1 MMTKKDFTVGQE
13 VILRN
18 IEDTQY
24 YNELFVGKVEKIGTV
39 YLTVRLSDDHT
50 ERFFINHD
58 FAHDTESDYSPGY
71 ILYLTKDDAE
81 RDIQSEKKR
90 EKLYDALTHR
100 AIIWDIPEEKINQI
114 YRILFGDH
122 DPEQEEQKK

>member
-1 MMTKKDFTVGQE
+1 MMTKKDFKVGQE

-18 IEDTQY
+18 IEDTRY
-24 YNELFVGKVEKIGTV
+24 YNELFAGKVEKIGTV

-50 ERFFINHD
+50 ERFFINHG

-90 EKLYDALTHR
+90 EELYDYLTHR

-114 YRILFGDH
+114 YRILFDG
-122 DPEQEEQKK
+122 EEEK

>member
-1 MMTKKDFTVGQE
+1 MTKKDFTVGQE

-24 YNELFVGKVEKIGTV
+24 YNELFVGKVERIGTV

-50 ERFFINHD
+50 ERFFINHN

-90 EKLYDALTHR
+90 EKLYDYLTHR
-100 AIIWDIPEEKINQI
+100 ALIWDIPEEKINQI

-122 DPEQEEQKK
+122 DPEQEEQKR